1 MLLKLKIKKASAGKA
16 QLCTK
21 PVPSKSYNQK
31 DSILTKKEQHLK
43 RKQVTMLNCNEQDNK
58 SIKKDRMFVKKDNGD
73 RVVKDW

>member
-31 DSILTKKEQHLK
+31 DSNLIKKDRNLIK
-43 RKQVTMLNCNEQDNK
+43 KTATMLKFNEQDNK
-58 SIKKDRMFVKKDNGD
+58 SIKKDRMFVKKDSGD